1 MIKMFVIEIENNKGE
16 TLGSIEVTEN
26 NLDGEIGFRRCSGVS
41 VADIDFDD
49 IFGTNNQKIR
59 LQLE

>member
-26 NLDGEIGFRRCSGVS
+26 NLDGEISFRRCNGVS

>member
-16 TLGSIEVTEN
+16 TIGSIEVTEN
-26 NLDGEIGFRRCSGVS
+26 NLDGEISFRRCKGVS

-49 IFGTNNQKIR
+49 IFETNNQKIR

>member
-26 NLDGEIGFRRCSGVS
+26 NLDGEISFRRCSGVS